1 VRQIIGEPVGQL
13 GLSANLIRFRRPGT
27 SSQLEIPPMTKVVTV
42 QSQQRWDYYFE
53 SRRTETSLVVIL
65 NELGQQGWELV
76 NAITYKDAK
85 GIVSWGAFLKR
96 PSVGQAIAPGQP
108 AAAAA
113 PATPSS
119 PAEDK
124 PKPLDGFDLSGD
136 EFQLK
141 TE

>member
-1 VRQIIGEPVGQL
+1 
-13 GLSANLIRFRRPGT
+13 
-27 SSQLEIPPMTKVVTV
+27 MTKIVTV
-42 QSQQRWDYYFE
+42 QSQQRWDYCFE
-53 SRRTETSLVVIL
+53 TRRTETSLLATL

-76 NAITYKDAK
+76 DAMTYKDAK

-96 PSVGQAIAPGQP
+96 PSVGPTPPAGQP

-113 PATPSS
+113 QPTPSS
-119 PAEDK
+119 QAENK

-136 EFQLK
+136 EFALK